1 MELEYR
7 ALNRKRL
14 INETKRR
21 TMDVTLHN
29 LNVVAWCIVRT
40 SNTNAVAGFR
50 KREEGR
56 GKGEEGRG
64 KKEERRGR
72 RRRRRRRESRR
83 RRKKKRRCER
93 EKLTSIRDLA
103 RTAN

>member
-7 ALNRKRL
+7 SLNRKRL

-50 KREEGR
+50 KREEER
-56 GKGEEGRG
+56 KKRKK
-64 KKEERRGR
+64 KKEE
-72 RRRRRRRESRR
+72 E
-83 RRKKKRRCER
+83 KKGK
-93 EKLTSIRDLA
+93 
-103 RTAN
+103 

>member
-64 KKEERRGR
+64 KREEGR
-72 RRRRRRRESRR
+72 KK
-83 RRKKKRRCER
+83 RKKKKE
-93 EKLTSIRDLA
+93 EKKEK
-103 RTAN
+103 

>member
-21 TMDVTLHN
+21 AVNVTLHN
-29 LNVVAWCIVRT
+29 LNVVTWCTVRT
-40 SNTNAVAGFR
+40 SSINAVAPFR

-56 GKGEEGRG
+56 GRRKR
-64 KKEERRGR
+64 KKR
-72 RRRRRRRESRR
+72 RRRRRKSRR
-83 RRKKKRRCER
+83 RRKKKRKCER